1 MTITKSIRWPILLV
15 IIFWIIKLLEHS
27 LGIDLY
33 QLGIYPLSLKGI
45 PGIFISPF
53 LHGNFQH
60 LISNTPTFIVLG
72 SCIYFFYPKIA
83 NKTVLTIYIFTGMGV
98 WLLARP
104 NAYHIGASGL
114 IYGFASFIFFSGL
127 FRKDPK
133 TLAISMLVLLLYGSM
148 LYGIFPQ
155 QKGVSWESHLIGAI
169 AGGNFAFYFR
179 KEDRNNNKKADEH
192 HIDTNPLEGYRNI
205 ENNTFKY
212 YFKDNSDS
220 V

>member
-1 MTITKSIRWPILLV
+1 MTLVKSLRLPVFLV
-15 IIFWIIKLLEHS
+15 CLFWVIKISEYYFQ
-27 LGIDLY
+27 IDLY
-33 QLGIYPLSLKGI
+33 ELGISPLSLKGI
-45 PGIFISPF
+45 PGIFLSPF

-60 LISNTPTFIVLG
+60 LSSNTPTFIILG
-72 SCIYFFYPKIA
+72 ASIYYFYPKIA
-83 NKTVLTIYIFTGMGV
+83 SKVVLIIYIFTGIGV

-114 IYGFASFIFFSGL
+114 IYGFASFLFFSGL

-133 TLAISMLVLLLYGSM
+133 TLAISMLVLILYGSM

-179 KEDRNNNKKADEH
+179 KEDRVKHKPNKHSISENDG
-192 HIDTNPLEGYRNI
+192 LGYQNI
-205 ENNTFKY
+205 ETNTFKY
-212 YFKDNSDS
+212 FFKED
-220 V
+220 